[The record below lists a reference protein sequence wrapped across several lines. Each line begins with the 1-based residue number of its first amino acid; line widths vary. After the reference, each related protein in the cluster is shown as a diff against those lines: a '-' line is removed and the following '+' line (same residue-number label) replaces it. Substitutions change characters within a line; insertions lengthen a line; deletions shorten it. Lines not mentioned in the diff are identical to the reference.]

1 MEKQDYQ
8 AFGIAELGK
17 LAPQLC
23 GAAAKYAE
31 KSKCFLL
38 PNFVGFSLVPTFPMT
53 EEKENGG
60 KNLAFL
66 TSR

>member
-38 PNFVGFSLVPTFPMT
+38 PNFCWILPSANLS
-53 EEKENGG
+53 NDRG
-60 KNLAFL
+60 K
-66 TSR
+66 RK

>member
-31 KSKCFLL
+31 KSKYAAYHFHKLL
-38 PNFVGFSLVPTFPMT
+38 
-53 EEKENGG
+53 EEI
-60 KNLAFL
+60 LL
-66 TSR
+66 

>member
-38 PNFVGFSLVPTFPMT
+38 PNFCWILPSANLSNDRGKRKWGKKPSLPNF
-53 EEKENGG
+53 
-60 KNLAFL
+60 
-66 TSR
+66 